1 MRILYTLGILLY
13 KNIILLVSPFNE
25 KAAKFITGRKHVFS
39 SLKEQMDPN
48 ANYIWVHVASL
59 GEFEQGRPIIE
70 AIRRLHP
77 EYKLLLTFFSPSGY
91 EVRKNYQGAD
101 IVTYLPMDTDWNA
114 RKFICITK
122 PSVAIFIKYEFWIN
136 YLSQLK
142 KHRIPT
148 YIVSAIF
155 RDSQAFFKWYGSWY
169 RKILK
174 NYNHLFVQDQNSI
187 DLLNSI
193 GIKNAS
199 ISGDT
204 RCDRVAEIAR
214 QAKELSII
222 EAFKGEKKI
231 LVAGSSWPKDEN
243 LIIPYFNKNK
253 EFKLIIAPHQTDENH
268 IKEITGKL
276 ERPYVRYT
284 QTSEEE
290 ARNAECIIIDC
301 MGLLSS
307 IYRYGEIAY
316 IGGGFG
322 VGIHNILEAAV
333 YGMPVIF
340 GPNYKKFREAVEII
354 KSGAGFPVNNEEE
367 LSQILDELLNN
378 SQTLTKT
385 SAIAR
390 EFVNSNCGA
399 TEQVVEAIF
408 SK

>member
-1 MRILYTLGILLY
+1 
-13 KNIILLVSPFNE
+13 
-25 KAAKFITGRKHVFS
+25 
-39 SLKEQMDPN
+39 
-48 ANYIWVHVASL
+48 
-59 GEFEQGRPIIE
+59 
-70 AIRRLHP
+70 
-77 EYKLLLTFFSPSGY
+77 
-91 EVRKNYQGAD
+91 
-101 IVTYLPMDTDWNA
+101 MDTDWNA
-114 RKFICITK
+114 RKFIRIAK

-142 KHRIPT
+142 KHHIPT

-169 RKILK
+169 RKLLK

-187 DLLNSI
+187 DLLSSI

-199 ISGDT
+199 IAGDT
-204 RCDRVAEIAR
+204 RCDRVVEIAR
-214 QAKELSII
+214 LAKELPII
-222 EAFKGEKKI
+222 KAFKGEKKI

-243 LIIPYFNKNK
+243 LFIPYFNKNK
-253 EFKLIIAPHQTDENH
+253 DFKLIIAPHQTDENH

-290 ARNAECIIIDC
+290 AQHAECLIIDC
-301 MGLLSS
+301 IGLLSS

-322 VGIHNILEAAV
+322 AGIHNILEAAV

-354 KSGAGFPVNNEEE
+354 KSGAGFPIDNEEE
-367 LSQILDELLNN
+367 LTQILDELLNTP
-378 SQTLTKT
+378 QTLAKT

-390 EFVNSNCGA
+390 RFVDSNCGA
-399 TEQVVEAIF
+399 TEQVVKAIF
-408 SK
+408 GE